1 MPGIQCGP
9 SLMLHHSYD
18 ATLVV
23 LSFVVACV
31 ASFAALQLAGRV
43 LVAAGRTRLLWL
55 VGSAVTMGAGIWSMH
70 FVAMLA
76 FKVPVPIA
84 YDVPL
89 VILSVVVAIAAS
101 LLAFITVS
109 RPSPRFSTLAVAS
122 VFMGPAIAGM
132 HYIGMASLRMAA
144 TIQYDP
150 ALVTLSVAIAVT
162 ASLAA
167 LRLFVAFRDD
177 DVTYAWWGKPASA
190 VLMAVAVCGMHYTGM
205 MAAQLIPS
213 EPPDVAGRQLLATDG
228 LAYAVSIAATMIAAI
243 AVVAVMLDR
252 SVRAR
257 LAEGD
262 AIRAS
267 EERLRESEER
277 LRIALSA
284 ARMATWELDLDA
296 RLVYRTEGA
305 ASSPPRVESLDAFLA
320 RVHPEDRGAFD
331 AALLK
336 ARTEETFDLDY
347 RLTRSDGSTAWVNS
361 KGQRAAGGS
370 AKGLRLVGVSTNIT
384 ERRHLE
390 DQFRHAQKM
399 EAVGQL
405 AGGIA
410 HDFNNLLTVI
420 TGNVE
425 LLLDNIEPGD
435 PRRAGLQDVLA
446 ASGRAAALTR
456 QLLAFSR
463 KQFMQPRPVNLNAVI
478 RDLEPTLLRLIGD
491 DIVIATH
498 LDPADPAAMVDRGQL
513 DQILMNLAVNAR
525 DAMVAGGTLRIE
537 TATASVTLTEG
548 TPADL
553 ASGRFVMLKVTDTGT
568 GMHPDVRARAFEP
581 FFTTKDPSKGTGLG
595 LSTVYGIVKQSGGH
609 IIVESEPGKGTAF
622 TIYLRE
628 ASAPAADVNA
638 AGKARADACRGS
650 ETILLAE
657 DEAGVRKLACQL
669 LRRQGYRVIE
679 AENGVDAL
687 EKARVCDEGTPHAL
701 VTDLVM
707 PGMGGRELAE
717 RLLQMRPNVRVLF
730 MSGYS
735 NDAVLRHGLNPT
747 TAFIAKPFAA
757 KDFVAAVRSMLD
769 RQEPSREA

>member
-1 MPGIQCGP
+1 M
-9 SLMLHHSYD
+9 HHSYD
-18 ATLVV
+18 ATLVAI
-23 LSFVVACV
+23 SFIVACA

-43 LVAAGRTRLLWL
+43 LVVTGLTRVLWL
-55 VGSAVTMGAGIWSMH
+55 LGSAVTMGAGIWSMH

-89 VILSVVVAIAAS
+89 VILSVIVAIAAS

-109 RPSPRFSTLAVAS
+109 RPAPRYSMLAVAS

-132 HYIGMASLRMAA
+132 HYIGMAALRMPA
-144 TIQYDP
+144 TIQYNP
-150 ALVTLSVAIAVT
+150 ALVTLSVVIAVT

-177 DVTYAWWGKPASA
+177 DATYAWWGKPASA

-205 MAAQLIPS
+205 TAAELR
-213 EPPDVAGRQLLATDG
+213 PDASLQISGGHLLATDG
-228 LAYAVSIAATMIAAI
+228 LAYTVSIAATLIAAI
-243 AVVAVMLDR
+243 AVGAVMLDR

-262 AIRAS
+262 AVRAS
-267 EERLRESEER
+267 EERLRESQER
-277 LRIALSA
+277 LRFALTA
-284 ARMATWELDLDA
+284 ARMATWEVDLDQ
-296 RLVYRTEGA
+296 RIVYRTDGPAFSA
-305 ASSPPRVESLDAFLA
+305 ARVEPLDGFLA
-320 RVHPEDRGAFD
+320 RVHPEDRPAFE
-331 AALLK
+331 AALVR
-336 ARTEETFDLDY
+336 ARTDGSFDLDY
-347 RLTRSDGSTAWVNS
+347 RLTRADGTIAWVNS
-361 KGQRAAGGS
+361 KGQRAAGAQGKS
-370 AKGLRLVGVSTNIT
+370 HRLVGVSANIT

-420 TGNVE
+420 NGNIE
-425 LLLDNIEPGD
+425 LLLDSVEPSD

-463 KQFMQPRPVNLNAVI
+463 KQFMQPRPVDLNAAI
-478 RDLEPTLLRLIGD
+478 RDLQPTLLRLIGE
-491 DIVIATH
+491 DIVIETS
-498 LDPADPAAMVDRGQL
+498 LDSSEPAALVDRGQL

-525 DAMVAGGTLRIE
+525 DAMATGGTLRIE
-537 TATASVTLTEG
+537 TMAATSGMVDPEAPTDL
-548 TPADL
+548 PA
-553 ASGRFVMLKVTDTGT
+553 GRFVVLKVTDTGT
-568 GMHPDVRARAFEP
+568 GMDANVRARAFEP

-609 IIVESEPGKGTAF
+609 IFIESEPGRGTGF

-628 ASAPAADVNA
+628 ATAARDEVNA
-638 AGKARADACRGS
+638 PGSAVTASRGS

-657 DEAGVRKLACQL
+657 DEAGVRKLACHVLQ
-669 LRRQGYRVIE
+669 RHGYQVIE
-679 AENGVDAL
+679 AENGLEAL
-687 EKARVCDEGTPHAL
+687 DKVSRCASGIPHAL

-717 RLLQMRPNVRVLF
+717 RLRQMRPNVRVLF

-735 NDAVLRHGLNPT
+735 DDAVLRHGLGNPT

-757 KDFVAAVRSMLD
+757 KDLVAAVRSTLD
-769 RQEPSREA
+769 GQEPVRKI